1 MKSVQ
6 SVPYRRIKWAVIMM
20 TVNAA
25 INVSRDF
32 QTAEPVFDGLEF
44 DTLIL
49 LIMKCQKCLKA
60 DNDKSTIDWNLDV

>member
-1 MKSVQ
+1 
-6 SVPYRRIKWAVIMM
+6 MM

-32 QTAEPVFDGLEF
+32 QTAEPVFAGLEF

-49 LIMKCQKCLKA
+49 LIMKWQKCLKA

>member
-1 MKSVQ
+1 
-6 SVPYRRIKWAVIMM
+6 M

-32 QTAEPVFDGLEF
+32 PGLEF

-49 LIMKCQKCLKA
+49 LIMKWQKCLKA

>member
-1 MKSVQ
+1 
-6 SVPYRRIKWAVIMM
+6 MM